1 MLVLSRKLSEKIVI
15 TAPCGTQITV
25 CLVEIRH
32 AKKCRIGVEA
42 PRDWI
47 VHRKEVADAIAKQ
60 KQGDAA

>member
-25 CLVEIRH
+25 CLVEIRN

-47 VHRKEVADAIAKQ
+47 VNREEVQNSIDAEVKS
-60 KQGDAA
+60 

>member
-15 TAPCGTQITV
+15 MAPCGTQITV

-47 VHRKEVADAIAKQ
+47 VHRKEVSDAIAAKA
-60 KQGDAA
+60 KTGTA